1 MKIAVLGS
9 YGHVGVAIG
18 PLARNPDSM
27 ELVGACPFGPD
38 DKLPFVDN
46 PDLDVPVFDDFPTML
61 STASPDIVGIFT
73 PLHLIAGHAR
83 TALQAG
89 AHVLCEKPLA
99 LSLDDL
105 AALRRDAESSR
116 RRVTAAFTMRQEP
129 AFLAAKGAVVDGLI
143 GRPLLA
149 FAQKSYPFNQR
160 DEYYKHRETYG
171 GSIPWQ
177 AIHAIDFVR
186 WISGREYARA
196 AAMHANLA
204 HPTHPG
210 MEDAGGLL
218 LEFADGGQAVMS
230 FDYLR
235 PWPGGQ
241 EENRPWGDDRL
252 RLAGTDGVI
261 EITCAGERAVLMTPD
276 EVRELPLPRPRS
288 LLEEMVA
295 SIQAGQADGGLVTT
309 ADSFRVTE
317 VALRARDAAD
327 AGQIAAV

>member
-9 YGHVGVAIG
+9 YGHVGVAVG
-18 PLARNPDSM
+18 PIARNPDSM
-27 ELVGACPFGPD
+27 QLVGACPFGPD

-46 PDLDVPVFDDFPTML
+46 PDLDVPVFDNFETML
-61 STASPDIVGIFT
+61 SKASPDIVGIFT
-73 PLHLIAGHAR
+73 PLHRIAGHAR

-99 LSLDDL
+99 VSLEDL
-105 AALRRDAESSR
+105 AALRRDADSAH

-129 AFLAAKGAVVDGLI
+129 AFLAARQAVVDGLI

-149 FAQKSYPFNQR
+149 LAQKSYPFNQR
-160 DEYYKHRETYG
+160 DKYYQHRETYG

-186 WISGREYARA
+186 WVSGREYARA

-204 HPTHPG
+204 HPSHPG

-218 LEFADGGQAVMS
+218 LEFAEGGQAVMS

-235 PWPGGQ
+235 PWPGGAA
-241 EENRPWGDDRL
+241 ENRPWGDDRL
-252 RLAGTDGVI
+252 RLAGTDGVV
-261 EITCAGERAVLMTPD
+261 EITHAGERAVLMTP
-276 EVRELPLPRPRS
+276 EKVRELPLGSPRS

-295 SIQAGQADGGLVTT
+295 SIRAGEADGGLVTT

>member
-1 MKIAVLGS
+1 
-9 YGHVGVAIG
+9 
-18 PLARNPDSM
+18 M
-27 ELVGACPFGPD
+27 ELVAACPFGPD
-38 DKLPFVDN
+38 DELPFTDN
-46 PDLDVPVFDDFPTML
+46 PDLDVPVYDEYDRML
-61 STASPDIVGIFT
+61 TETRPDIVGVFT
-73 PLHLIAGHAR
+73 PLHRIMAGAR
-83 TALQAG
+83 QALQAG

-99 LSLDDL
+99 LKLDDL
-105 AALRRDAESSR
+105 TALRHDAEHSG

-129 AFLAAKGAVVDGLI
+129 AFLAARQAVSDGRI

-149 FAQKSYPFNQR
+149 FAQKSYPFNRR

-186 WISGREYARA
+186 WISGREYSRA

-210 MEDAGGLL
+210 MEDSGGLL
-218 LEFADGGQAVMS
+218 MEFADGGHAVMS

-235 PWPGGQ
+235 PWPGRKA
-241 EENRPWGDDRL
+241 EDRPWGDDRL

-261 EITCAGERAVLMTPD
+261 EIVDAGSRAVLMTAG
-276 EVRELPLPRPRS
+276 EVCELDLPAPRD
-288 LLEEMVA
+288 LLGEMVA
-295 SIQAGQADGGLVTT
+295 SIEAGEADGGLVTT

-327 AGQIAAV
+327 AGQIMPV